1 MGKGEITQDYCILMP
16 HEGLT
21 YSSYFNGEQWMYNM
35 VHSTHTAVVHTTCT
49 VQQHDLATF
58 YAGLTDR

>member
-1 MGKGEITQDYCILMP
+1 
-16 HEGLT
+16 
-21 YSSYFNGEQWMYNM
+21 M